1 VIKNL
6 IKSKRNSSFTINLNQ
21 IKIEW
26 FSLLRRT
33 RLRNEKVLII
43 KKKKIENN
51 ISKYQV
57 QKKTNGIFESLMS
70 DQWFITFDIW
80 KHYFSTQIAETYIQK
95 GVDFEQRKELINK
108 RKETHLKLNWNLIK
122 KILTISNN

>member
-1 VIKNL
+1 MRK
-6 IKSKRNSSFTINLNQ
+6 F
-21 IKIEW
+21 W
-26 FSLLRRT
+26 SL
-33 RLRNEKVLII
+33 
-43 KKKKIENN
+43 KKKKDRKQYFK
-51 ISKYQV
+51 ISSS
-57 QKKTNGIFESLMS
+57 KKTNGIFESLMS

>member
-1 VIKNL
+1 M
-6 IKSKRNSSFTINLNQ
+6 INLNQ

-43 KKKKIENN
+43 KKKKDRKQYFK
-51 ISKYQV
+51 ISSS
-57 QKKTNGIFESLMS
+57 KKTNGIFESLMS